1 MSMHDRQ
8 QNTRYSVLIEWSDED
23 AAYIATVPELPGCRT
38 HGATRREAVEQ
49 AEAVI
54 VGWLDAARAWRRP
67 IPPPRLFAP
76 EGSTIAV

>member
-1 MSMHDRQ
+1 MHDRQ

-49 AEAVI
+49 AEEVI
-54 VGWLDAARAWRRP
+54 VGWLDAARALGTSNP
-67 IPPPRLFAP
+67 AAKAIAP